1 MPPPKP
7 HASGTSVPSGDL
19 AGLAY
24 LVGLLLV
31 LLIVY
36 GHPDN

>member
-1 MPPPKP
+1 
-7 HASGTSVPSGDL
+7 VPSGDL

>member
-7 HASGTSVPSGDL
+7 HASGMSVPSGDL

>member
-1 MPPPKP
+1 VPPQKP

-24 LVGLLLV
+24 MVGLLLV

-36 GHPDN
+36 GHLDD

>member
-1 MPPPKP
+1 VPPQKP

>member
-7 HASGTSVPSGDL
+7 HAYGMSVPSGDL
-19 AGLAY
+19 AGFAY

-36 GHPDN
+36 GHLDN